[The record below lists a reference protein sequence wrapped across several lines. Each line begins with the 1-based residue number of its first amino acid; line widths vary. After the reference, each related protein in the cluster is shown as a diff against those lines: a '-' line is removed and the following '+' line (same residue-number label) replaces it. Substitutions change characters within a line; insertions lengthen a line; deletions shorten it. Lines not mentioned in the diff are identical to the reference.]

1 MDRDELWTTIDAER
15 STSAD
20 LLAELTP
27 AEWEVP
33 SLCAGWRVRDVA
45 AHLTLA
51 HAGPGFALPALVRAR
66 GSFDRMVHDTAC
78 AAAAAPPEQLVAGIR
93 ALVGSRRHAVGTTQ
107 VEPLTDVLVHGQ
119 DVAVPLGRDRAV
131 PAAAAVVA
139 ATRVWSM
146 GWPFWARRR
155 LRGVRLV
162 ATDADWQVGAGP
174 VVHGSAGEL
183 LLLLT
188 GRRQVLA
195 ELSGPGVTLLTGTRS
210 AARAR
215 RGAGDP

>member
-15 STSAD
+15 VGLAE

-27 AEWEVP
+27 AEWDRP
-33 SLCAGWRVRDVA
+33 SWCTGWRVRDVA

-51 HAGPGFALPALVRAR
+51 HAGVAFAVPALVRAR
-66 GSFDRMVHDTAC
+66 GSFDRMVHDTAV
-78 AAAAAPPEQLVAGIR
+78 AAAVAPTDELVAGL
-93 ALVGSRRHAVGTTQ
+93 AAMVGSRRHAIGTTE

-119 DVAVPLGRDRAV
+119 DIARPLGRERPV
-131 PAAAAVVA
+131 PPAAAATA
-139 ATRVWSM
+139 AARVWSM

-162 ATDADWQVGAGP
+162 ATDSGWRAGSGAEVTGCT
-174 VVHGSAGEL
+174 GDL

-188 GRRQVLA
+188 GRRQVLDQ
-195 ELSGPGVTLLTGTRS
+195 LSGAGVHQVAGS
-210 AARAR
+210 AR
-215 RGAGDP
+215 